1 MFFDDWFGLFR
12 ILLIGTLAYAAVI
25 FWLRVSGKRTLSK
38 WNAFDFVVTIAL
50 GSTLATVIM
59 SKDIAFLEGVLAL
72 GLLVGLQFVIT
83 RLSVRF
89 DWFKNFIKT
98 KPALLLDKGEFL
110 PAAMRRER
118 VTESEIRAAIRSQ
131 GAAAIEDIAAVV
143 LETDGTFSVI
153 KKSANG
159 SSRSALA
166 DVS

>member
-12 ILLIGTLAYAAVI
+12 ILMVGALAYAAVI
-25 FWLRVSGKRTLSK
+25 FWLRMTGKRTLSK

-59 SKDIAFLEGVLAL
+59 SKDVALAEGVVAL

-89 DWFKNFIKT
+89 DWFQSFIKT

-110 PAAMRRER
+110 RDAMRRER

-131 GAAAIEDIAAVV
+131 GAAAIEDIEAVV
-143 LETDGTFSVI
+143 LETDGTFSVV

-159 SSRSALA
+159 SSRSALK
-166 DVS
+166 DVY